1 MSKIIFSVSDGV
13 AVIEFN
19 DPPANTYSYE
29 MMRELDDAVLSARMD
44 SSVHVI
50 VLIGAGERFFC
61 AGANI
66 GMLEG
71 ADPQE
76 RTAQC

>member
-1 MSKIIFSVSDGV
+1 MAKIICTVSDGV
-13 AVIEFN
+13 AVLELN

-29 MMRELDDAVLSARMD
+29 MMRELDDAVLAARMD
-44 SSVHVI
+44 AAVHVI

-66 GMLEG
+66 GTLKG
-71 ADPQE
+71 AEP
-76 RTAQC
+76 A